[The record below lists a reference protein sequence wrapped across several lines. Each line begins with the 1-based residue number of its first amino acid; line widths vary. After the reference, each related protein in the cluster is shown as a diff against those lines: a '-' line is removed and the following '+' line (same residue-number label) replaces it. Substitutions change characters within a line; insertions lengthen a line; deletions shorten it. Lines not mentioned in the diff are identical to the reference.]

1 MTYKLALV
9 LAAASCVFAQTPA
22 FEVATIK
29 PAPPITQQAVMS
41 GKMKIGESIDG
52 ARADYGYVNI
62 EFLLTKAY
70 AVKAYQVSGPA
81 WIQSE
86 RYDIVAK
93 LPEGATKEQ
102 IPDML
107 KALLA
112 DRFKI
117 QIHHETK
124 DHGVYAL
131 VVGKNG
137 LKMKESEPEKPAV
150 EGEKDEKVPAGGFVM
165 GQGSSQAR
173 IAPGGDGR
181 SMTVKSAQGNM
192 AMTMVDGNMHMAASQ
207 MSIPSF
213 IELLTRFVDKPVVD
227 ETGLK
232 GKYDMAIDMSMADMA
247 NIARSAGIN
256 VPGMGAGGGRGG
268 SGVGA
273 ADAVASD
280 PSGGTIFQSVQAM
293 GLKLEPKKV
302 AVDLIVV
309 DKGEKVPTEN

>member
-1 MTYKLALV
+1 MAYRLALV
-9 LAAASCVFAQTPA
+9 FAAASCVFAQTPA

-29 PAPPITQQAVMS
+29 PAPPITPQAVMS
-41 GKMKIGESIDG
+41 GKMKIGENIDG

-70 AVKAYQVSGPA
+70 GVKAYQVSGPS

-86 RYDIVAK
+86 RYDVVAK

-102 IPDML
+102 IPEML
-107 KALLA
+107 KTLLA
-112 DRFKI
+112 ERFKI

-124 DHGVYAL
+124 EHSVYAL

-137 LKMKESEPEKPAV
+137 LKMKESEPEKPAA
-150 EGEKDEKVPAGGFVM
+150 EGEKDEKTPAGGFVM

-173 IAPGGDGR
+173 ISQGGDGR

-192 AMTMVDGNMHMAASQ
+192 AMSMGADGNMHMAASQ
-207 MSIPSF
+207 MAIPAF
-213 IELLTRFVDKPVVD
+213 IELITRFVDKPVLD

-232 GKYDMAIDMSMADMA
+232 GKYDMAVDMTMADMA
-247 NIARSAGIN
+247 NIARSAGIA
-256 VPGMGAGGGRGG
+256 VPGMGGGGGRG

-273 ADAVASD
+273 ADAASD

-293 GLKLEPKKV
+293 GLKLEPKKLQL
-302 AVDLIVV
+302 DLIVV